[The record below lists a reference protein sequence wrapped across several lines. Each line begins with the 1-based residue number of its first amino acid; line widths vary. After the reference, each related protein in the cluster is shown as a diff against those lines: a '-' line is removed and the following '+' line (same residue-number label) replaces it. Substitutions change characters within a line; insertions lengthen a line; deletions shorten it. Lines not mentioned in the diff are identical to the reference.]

1 MTNTA
6 HCFSPNHLLKALAE
20 VAYLAYTL
28 IRNSL
33 IPVCVC
39 VEYSVSKSKS
49 KSMGF
54 WRMQRKPRRA
64 QCSYMKWIFW
74 LGKNDLEEQSLW
86 S

>member
-39 VEYSVSKSKS
+39 VCV
-49 KSMGF
+49 
-54 WRMQRKPRRA
+54 
-64 QCSYMKWIFW
+64 
-74 LGKNDLEEQSLW
+74 W
-86 S
+86 STV